1 MVSQAIILEKRLCI
15 ASFRFTPVL
24 VIGSNYVDKWLKT
37 ATYCYATFMSKR
49 TPFLQRNITLGS
61 PELIWVGL
69 GVITILVVAIASASS
84 MQGKPESKTVSAV
97 QTTSPSPSPIQCS
110 PQILLGVSQT
120 YFTPTLTLT
129 LESVRPLTYTIST
142 AGNATTPGTTTSGV
156 RNRATYLVKNLTS
169 TTISFMDKKNSTL
182 DYSYILNGKPT
193 WVFEAEGSPAD
204 PTYWSKYG
212 QASAKVTDLKP
223 LEQRQLQYDIVDA
236 SSIVQQLVIPAATSG
251 KCPINGW
258 KIK

>member
-1 MVSQAIILEKRLCI
+1 
-15 ASFRFTPVL
+15 
-24 VIGSNYVDKWLKT
+24 
-37 ATYCYATFMSKR
+37 MSKR
-49 TPFLQRNITLGS
+49 TPFLLRNITLGS

-69 GVITILVVAIASASS
+69 GVITILAIAIALASS
-84 MQGKPESKTVSAV
+84 MQGNHENKTVSVV
-97 QTTSPSPSPIQCS
+97 QTASPSPSPIQCS
-110 PQILLGVSQT
+110 TQILLGVGQT
-120 YFTPTLTLT
+120 YSTPTLKLT

-156 RNRATYLVKNLTS
+156 RNRATYSIKNLTN
-169 TTISFMDKKNSTL
+169 TTISFIDKKNSSL
-182 DYSYILNGKPT
+182 DHSYILDGKPT

-212 QASAKVTDLKP
+212 QASANITDLKP
-223 LEQRQLQYDIVDA
+223 LEQRQLQYDIVNA
-236 SSIVQQLVIPAATSG
+236 STIVQQLVIPAATSE